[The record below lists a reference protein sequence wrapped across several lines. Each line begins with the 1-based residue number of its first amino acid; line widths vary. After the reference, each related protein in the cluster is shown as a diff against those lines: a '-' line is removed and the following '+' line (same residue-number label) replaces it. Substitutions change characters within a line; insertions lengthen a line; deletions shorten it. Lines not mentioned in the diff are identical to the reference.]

1 MNGISTIRKFS
12 RGYRH
17 AGRYREILGILVKN
31 GFGYLF
37 ENRRRIFSRGADA
50 PLLNDDPGGRRL
62 VRTLTELGPTF
73 IKFGQMLSCRPD
85 LLPEELIR
93 ALVKLQTDVPPFPRE
108 EAVRMLEKELGKP
121 LDELFSVFPEDPS
134 GSASV
139 AQGYRAVLK
148 DGREVFVKVQRPGI
162 LPRIMVDLE
171 ILGVLAEHLE
181 RSFPELAEIRPVKLA
196 EDFRDGFLRE
206 LDFLNEAANMRA
218 FARQFGDD
226 DAVVIPEP
234 IPGYCT
240 RHILTMTYISA
251 LPFTDMEAIRK
262 SGIDC
267 GKIAELGVR
276 LLQKQVFDAGF
287 FHGDPHPGNMF
298 VLPGPKIAYVDFGVM
313 GRLTGRERGLLRKIA
328 AAMFFDDMREMAYHV
343 AALSENPEEVN
354 VDALERELATLVSS
368 HLHGSVNDLN
378 VVQFVFDLNQ
388 LCYRRKLRMAPHLF
402 RMFRAMGY
410 ADAMGRALVP
420 DFNIMALLRPYVLK
434 QSIAELNPLHRW
446 KELLRGAGEWTELL
460 RHAPHLTRQIME
472 RLKDG
477 RLTVRMD
484 QPDTRKLAESVKLGA
499 RRVADALL
507 ISALLVVATLFI
519 AFKVGPLCC
528 GVSGFGGA
536 AMAVALLMLAAYFF
550 RKD

>member
-1 MNGISTIRKFS
+1 
-12 RGYRH
+12 
-17 AGRYREILGILVKN
+17 
-31 GFGYLF
+31 
-37 ENRRRIFSRGADA
+37 
-50 PLLNDDPGGRRL
+50 
-62 VRTLTELGPTF
+62 
-73 IKFGQMLSCRPD
+73 
-85 LLPEELIR
+85 
-93 ALVKLQTDVPPFPRE
+93 
-108 EAVRMLEKELGKP
+108 
-121 LDELFSVFPEDPS
+121 
-134 GSASV
+134 
-139 AQGYRAVLK
+139 
-148 DGREVFVKVQRPGI
+148 
-162 LPRIMVDLE
+162 MVDLE

>member
-1 MNGISTIRKFS
+1 MNGIRTIRKFS
-12 RGYRH
+12 RSYRH
-17 AGRYREILGILVKN
+17 AGRYREILSILVKN

-37 ENRRRIFSRGADA
+37 EKRGRIFSRDA
-50 PLLNDDPGGRRL
+50 KTPLLNDDLGGSRL

-108 EAVRMLEKELGKP
+108 EAVQMLEKELGRP
-121 LDELFSVFPEDPS
+121 LNELFAVFAEAPS

-139 AQGYRAVLK
+139 AQGYRATLK
-148 DGREVFVKVQRPGI
+148 DGREVFVKIQRPGI
-162 LPRIMVDLE
+162 LPRIMVDLD

-181 RSFPELAEIRPVKLA
+181 KSFPELEEIRPVKLA
-196 EDFRDGFLRE
+196 EDFRDAFLRE
-206 LDFLNEAANMRA
+206 LNFLNEAANMRA
-218 FARQFGDD
+218 FAQQFRDD
-226 DAVVIPEP
+226 DGVVIPEP
-234 IPGYCT
+234 IAGYCT
-240 RHILTMTYISA
+240 RHILTMSYIDA
-251 LPFTDMEAIRK
+251 LPFTDMAAIRA

-267 GKIAELGVR
+267 GRIAELGVR
-276 LLQKQVFDAGF
+276 LLQKQIFDEGI

-298 VLPGPKIAYVDFGVM
+298 VLPGPKIAYVDFGVV
-313 GRLTGRERGLLRKIA
+313 GRLTSRERALLRKIA
-328 AAMFFDDMREMAYHV
+328 GAMFFNDMREMAYHV

-354 VDALERELATLVSS
+354 VDALERELATLVTS

-420 DFNIMALLRPYVLK
+420 DFNIMALLRPYILK
-434 QSIAELNPLHRW
+434 QSLAEMNPIRRW
-446 KELLRGAGEWTELL
+446 KDFVQGAGEWAELL
-460 RHAPHLTRQIME
+460 RHAPHLSRQILE

-477 RLTVRMD
+477 RLTIREE
-484 QPDTRKLAESVKLGA
+484 QPDARKLAESVRRGA
-499 RRVADALL
+499 QRLADALL
-507 ISALLVVATLFI
+507 IAALLIAAPLFI
-519 AFKVGPLCC
+519 IFKIEPLLC
-528 GVSGFGGA
+528 GISGFG
-536 AMAVALLMLAAYFF
+536 AVAMTAAVLMLTAYFF

>member
-1 MNGISTIRKFS
+1 MNGINTIRKFS

-17 AGRYREILGILVKN
+17 AGRYREILSILVKN

-37 ENRRRIFSRGADA
+37 ENRRRIFSRDPKS
-50 PLLNDDPGGRRL
+50 PLLNDDRGGSRL

-93 ALVKLQTDVPPFPRE
+93 ALVKLQTDVPPFPYE
-108 EAVRMLEKELGKP
+108 EAVQVLEKELGKP
-121 LDELFSVFPEDPS
+121 LNELFASFPETPG
-134 GSASV
+134 GSASI

-162 LPRIMVDLE
+162 MPRIMVDLD

-181 RSFPELAEIRPVKLA
+181 KSFPELAEIRPVKLA
-196 EDFRDGFLRE
+196 EDFRDAFLQE
-206 LDFLNEAANMRA
+206 LNFLNEAANMRA
-218 FARQFGDD
+218 FAQQFDGDD
-226 DAVVIPEP
+226 EVVIPEP

-240 RHILTMTYISA
+240 RHILTMTYIDA
-251 LPFTDMEAIRK
+251 LPFTDMAAIRS

-276 LLQKQVFDAGF
+276 LLQKQIFDGGI

-298 VLPGPKIAYVDFGVM
+298 VLPGPKIAYVDFGVI
-313 GRLTGRERGLLRKIA
+313 GRLTSRERSLLRKIA
-328 AAMFFDDMREMAYHV
+328 GAMFFNDMREMAYHV

-354 VDALERELATLVSS
+354 IDALERELATLVAS
-368 HLHGSVNDLN
+368 HLHGSVNELN

-402 RMFRAMGY
+402 RMFRAMAY
-410 ADAMGRALVP
+410 ADSMGRALVP
-420 DFNIMALLRPYVLK
+420 DFNIMALLRPYILK
-434 QSIAELNPLHRW
+434 QSIAEMNPLRKW
-446 KELLRGAGEWTELL
+446 QDLLRGASEWSELL
-460 RHAPHLTRQIME
+460 RHAPQLTRQIME

-477 RLTVRMD
+477 RLTIREE
-484 QPDTRKLAESVKLGA
+484 QPDVRKLAENVKLGA
-499 RRVADALL
+499 RRMADALL
-507 ISALLVVATLFI
+507 ISALLLAATLFI
-519 AFKVGPLCC
+519 VFKIGPLCC
-528 GVSGFGGA
+528 GASGIGIAVLA
-536 AMAVALLMLAAYFF
+536 AALLMLAAYFF